1 MTAAP
6 SRLPMTLRPRLG
18 ESTDSYIRRLARANH
33 LTPSYLHGFL
43 CGPPTWFGKP
53 RLTRLAAA
61 TGRPAAALQH
71 ALADASSPRRR
82 RKPAPVR
89 TDWPDKVIDRLRTVR
104 DDATLHGLPLPVLA
118 ARHGLDQRMVRLAL
132 TRDLPRTRSG
142 PRPPGTVL
150 TPLQLVIN
158 PMADR
163 GCRPR
168 EIWTLLMNDYD
179 TSVSLSTIIIY
190 LRARNR

>member
-53 RLTRLAAA
+53 RLTRLAAT
-61 TGRPAAALQH
+61 TGHPAAALQH
-71 ALADASSPRRR
+71 ALADASSPRHR
-82 RKPAPVR
+82 RKPAPAHAE
-89 TDWPDKVIDRLRTVR
+89 WPEEVTRRLRSVR
-104 DDATLHGLPLPVLA
+104 DDAAHGLPLPILA
-118 ARHGLDQRMVRLAL
+118 ARHGLDRRMVRLAL

-150 TPLQLVIN
+150 TPLKAVID
-158 PMADR
+158 PMADH

-168 EIWTLLMNDYD
+168 EIWTRLMNDYD
-179 TSVSLSTIIIY
+179 TSVSLSTIILY
-190 LRARNR
+190 LRERSC